1 MHHQGTITLETER
14 LILRRFTVADAPAM
28 YRNWASSEEV
38 AKFLTWAPHENEQ
51 VTADI
56 LKMWIA
62 DYEKPDCYNWV
73 LELKSEGIV
82 IGNISVVRIYEETA
96 CAALGWCLG
105 TAWWGRGYMPEAAN
119 AVLQYLFETVGM
131 NRICANHDIGNPKS
145 GRVMQ
150 KIGIQH
156 EGTLR
161 QHGFARGRV
170 FDDVWY
176 GILADD
182 YRRMMHDKAN

>member
-1 MHHQGTITLETER
+1 MQHQGTVTLETER
-14 LILRRFTVADAPAM
+14 LILRRFTVSDADEM

-38 AKFLTWAPHENEQ
+38 AKFLTWEPHANAEE
-51 VTADI
+51 TAGL
-56 LKMWIA
+56 LKLWVS

-82 IGNISVVRIYEETA
+82 IGNISVVRICEETK
-96 CAALGWCLG
+96 CAVLGWCLG
-105 TAWWGRGYMPEAAN
+105 TQWWGRGCMPEAGN
-119 AVLQYLFETVGM
+119 AVLRYLFGTVGM
-131 NRICANHDIGNPKS
+131 NRVCANHDIGNPKS

-150 KIGIQH
+150 KIGMQY

-176 GILADD
+176 GILAED
-182 YRRMMHDKAN
+182 YRRMQHG